1 MNPNDI
7 QDAKVGT
14 RQVTAIYLGEN
25 LVWPTSHAVT
35 YEITGAIIHYSSGNI
50 IDAGAAEST
59 YSGNYVY
66 VTGTVVVYTDGVAT
80 GTITDA
86 MLTPALTNTSDFVVL
101 NAHNI
106 YGYNLGSTAT
116 SAIKSTNVDVTY
128 RNSPSFRV
136 GSAVEQERNY
146 DTVTSSTVRIE
157 ESPVIAPDEVPN
169 TRYVDL
175 NIYESFPNH
184 ICPAYGG
191 TATLYF
197 YGGHDEANYSTTAWN
212 DWTTYTHTYTS
223 GAVVVDPAVITA
235 SGQIGPTM
243 VGQPWGVTD
252 EIATPTLPSWLT
264 FANGVLTIASE
275 GVTPYQNGRSA
286 ELTAYNG
293 SASDSVTVYQ
303 QYNRVEDV
311 NYTYNLSVAFDVS
324 GTIPSSGGI
333 FSVDYVSKRTQ
344 YDTYTSGEPDAH
356 LETDITATVS
366 GSNCIPDTDFVTGT
380 GSFTVEVEPNMST
393 ILTRDIGVTITEFG
407 ESASDSVEQDAY
419 VAPSTNTAAISP
431 TVDFRTGKVILRLV
445 MTSGTFPGEVV
456 IGGLVYHYIPTGS
469 YERTIPI
476 LDEVTIDDP
485 RIGVTLNEIPAF
497 SSGASGEHW
506 FSATSVS
513 EIGLGNTTF
522 PHTEYEVID
531 LT

>member
-50 IDAGAAEST
+50 IDAGAVGST

-86 MLTPALTNTSDFVVL
+86 MLTPTLTNTSDFVVL

-146 DTVTSSTVRIE
+146 DTVTSSTVRVE

-175 NIYESFPNH
+175 VISRYKTSGSR
-184 ICPAYGG
+184 CPAYGG
-191 TATLYF
+191 TATMSYS
-197 YGGHDEANYSTTAWN
+197 GGHDMANYSTTTWN

-223 GAVVVDPAVITA
+223 GTVVVDPAVITA
-235 SGQIGPTM
+235 SGQTTPVM
-243 VGQPWGVTD
+243 VGQPWTVGDTLT
-252 EIATPTLPSWLT
+252 APTLPSWLT
-264 FANGVLTIASE
+264 FSNGVLTIASAGIE
-275 GVTPYQNGRSA
+275 PLPDGRSA
-286 ELTAYNG
+286 ALTVYNDY
-293 SASDSVTVYQ
+293 ASDTETVYQ
-303 QYNRVEDV
+303 QYNVVEEV
-311 NYTYNLSVAFDVS
+311 NYAYNLSVDIDVS
-324 GTIPSSGGI
+324 GTIPSSGGTY
-333 FSVDYVSKRTQ
+333 SVDYVAKRTQ
-344 YDTYTSGEPDAH
+344 TDVYTSGGEDVHSEEGISA
-356 LETDITATVS
+356 EVS
-366 GSNCIPDTDFVTGT
+366 GSNCTPDTQFVYGAGT
-380 GSFTVEVEPNMST
+380 FDIVVDPNLSPVFTRN
-393 ILTRDIGVTITEFG
+393 IGVTISEFG
-407 ESASDSVEQDAY
+407 ESASDSAVQDYYVE
-419 VAPSTNTAAISP
+419 PSVDSAAISAFA
-431 TVDFRTGKVILRLV
+431 DFRTGRVSLRLV

-456 IGGLVYHYIPTGS
+456 IGGLVYHYVPTGS

-476 LDEVTIDDP
+476 LDEVTVDDP
-485 RIGVTLNEIPAF
+485 MIGVSLSEIPAF
-497 SSGASGEHW
+497 SSGSSGEHW
-506 FSATSVS
+506 FTATSVS
-513 EIGLGNTTF
+513 EIGLANTTF
-522 PHTEYEVID
+522 PHTTYSIN
-531 LT
+531 